1 MTARQWLRALVSVGL
16 VALTAWFIDLRGLGR
31 QLAGMRLE
39 PASWAAMLSVPQL
52 AITAWRWHFTAG
64 RMGLELPLLR
74 AWKEYYAST
83 LLNLVL
89 PGGVLGDVSRVVRVA
104 EGSNAAKVAR
114 CVVLERA
121 SGQLALWLTIA
132 IGAVALGWP
141 TMPAAAVGWV
151 GAALLVVGVALA
163 IAMRN
168 ETIASSRLGAGIRTV
183 VSEVRTSMLS
193 GGAWAV
199 QLGASLLAVALLGAM
214 FYLCAVA
221 VGAPVDGRQALL
233 IAPLVLAA
241 SALPISVG
249 GWGVREAT
257 AAGLFGLRGLDATQG
272 AAASAAF
279 GAVSL
284 VTALPGALVLL
295 SKRGQS

>member
-31 QLAGMRLE
+31 QLAGMRIE
-39 PASWAAMLSVPQL
+39 PAIWAALLSVPQL

-64 RMGLELPLLR
+64 RMGLELPFVR

-141 TMPAAAVGWV
+141 TMPAAIGWV
-151 GAALLVVGVALA
+151 GAALLVVGVAIA
-163 IAMRN
+163 SAMRS

-193 GGAWAV
+193 SGAWAV

-257 AAGLFGLRGLDATQG
+257 AAGLFGLMGLDATQG

-284 VTALPGALVLL
+284 VTALPGAVVLL

>member
-31 QLAGMRLE
+31 QLAGMRIE
-39 PASWAAMLSVPQL
+39 PAIWAAMLSVPQL

-64 RMGLELPLLR
+64 RMGLELPFVR

-132 IGAVALGWP
+132 IGALALGWP
-141 TMPAAAVGWV
+141 TMPAAVGWV
-151 GAALLVVGVALA
+151 GAAIVVVGIA
-163 IAMRN
+163 IAVAVRN
-168 ETIASSRLGAGIRTV
+168 ERIADSKIGAGIRTV

-257 AAGLFGLRGLDATQG
+257 AAGLFGLMGLDATQG

-284 VTALPGALVLL
+284 VTALPGAWVLL

>member
-31 QLAGMRLE
+31 QLAGMRYE
-39 PASWAAMLSVPQL
+39 PAIWAAVLSVPQL

-64 RMGLELPLLR
+64 RMGLELPFVR

-141 TMPAAAVGWV
+141 TMPAAVGWV
-151 GAALLVVGVALA
+151 GAALIVVGVAVA

-168 ETIASSRLGAGIRTV
+168 EAIAESKIGAGIRTV

-199 QLGASLLAVALLGAM
+199 QLGASLLAVALLGVM
-214 FYLCAVA
+214 FYLCAEA

-257 AAGLFGLRGLDATQG
+257 AAGLFGLMGLDATQG

>member
-1 MTARQWLRALVSVGL
+1 MTARQWLRGLVSIGL
-16 VALTAWFIDLRGLGR
+16 VALTAVFIDLQGLGR
-31 QLAGMRLE
+31 QLAGLRLV
-39 PASWAAMLSVPQL
+39 PAIWAAFLSAPQL

-64 RMGLELPLLR
+64 RMGLELPFVR
-74 AWKEYYAST
+74 AWREYYAST

-141 TMPAAAVGWV
+141 TMPAALGWV
-151 GAALLVVGVALA
+151 AAGLVLAASVIALA
-163 IAMRN
+163 MRS
-168 ETIASSRLGAGIRTV
+168 EAVARSRIGAGIRLV
-183 VSEVRTSMLS
+183 VSEVRSSMLS
-193 GGAWAV
+193 SGAWAV
-199 QLGASLLAVALLGAM
+199 QLAASLVAVALLGGM
-214 FYLCAVA
+214 FYLCTIA
-221 VGAPVDGRQALL
+221 VGATVDGRQALL

-241 SALPISVG
+241 GALPISVG

-257 AAGLFGLRGLDATQG
+257 SAGLFGLMGLDATEG

-284 VTALPGALVLL
+284 VAALPGALVLL
-295 SKRGQS
+295 SKREAS

>member
-31 QLAGMRLE
+31 QLAGMRFE
-39 PASWAAMLSVPQL
+39 PAIWAAVLSVPQL

-64 RMGLELPLLR
+64 RMGLELPFVR

-104 EGSNAAKVAR
+104 EGDNAAKVAR

-121 SGQLALWLTIA
+121 SGQLALWLTIG
-132 IGAVALGWP
+132 IGAMALGWP
-141 TMPAAAVGWV
+141 TMPAAVGWV
-151 GAALLVVGVALA
+151 VVAVLTTGVGLALA
-163 IAMRN
+163 MRL
-168 ETIASSRLGAGIRTV
+168 ESFARSRVGRTIGVV
-183 VSEVRTSMLS
+183 VSEVRASMLA

-257 AAGLFGLRGLDATQG
+257 AAGLFGLMGLDATQG

-284 VTALPGALVLL
+284 VTALPGAVVLL

>member
-31 QLAGMRLE
+31 QLAGMRFE
-39 PASWAAMLSVPQL
+39 PAIWAAVLSVPQL

-64 RMGLELPLLR
+64 RMGLELPFVR

-141 TMPAAAVGWV
+141 TMPAAVGWL
-151 GAALLVVGVALA
+151 GAASVVFGIAVA

-168 ETIASSRLGAGIRTV
+168 EAIADSKIGAAIRTI

-257 AAGLFGLRGLDATQG
+257 AAGLFGLMGLDATQG

-295 SKRGQS
+295 SKRGQA